1 MPDTSSASNTASNT
15 ASDSDPSVPTVHV
28 GPGIQRTVYVNTTG
42 AVVRRRDR
50 HLVVDEHTDDG
61 GTKRLCS
68 IPLPEVDALALA
80 GTVHCTMPALRLCLQ
95 AGVRV
100 VLLSRHG
107 TVRGYLEA
115 PSAPRVDV
123 RMAQYAVQHA
133 PDRRRMLARAF
144 VGAKLHNMSH
154 RLKRAL
160 QRDPAPELRTAHGT
174 VERFARRVPTASSDE
189 ALLGLEGAATATYF
203 SMWSRLIRQ
212 DDPTFAFKRRTRR
225 PPESAVDALLGFTY
239 RLLQND
245 IQAACL
251 VAGLD
256 PHLGVLHRPR
266 RNTPAAV
273 LDLMEPFRPVVADSV
288 VLALINRQRIQPDHF
303 EARDGGIFLNGEG
316 RKRVYK
322 AYGQRRAATVTP
334 PGRDQPMPYHRV
346 FELQARRLQRAL
358 CTHDAPY
365 RAFRI

>member
-1 MPDTSSASNTASNT
+1 MPDTSPPAPTPASNSND
-15 ASDSDPSVPTVHV
+15 AVPTVHV

-42 AVVRRRDR
+42 AVVRRRDQ
-50 HLVVDEHTDDG
+50 HLVVDAHTEDG
-61 GTKRLCS
+61 TERLCS
-68 IPLPEVDALALA
+68 LPLTEVDALALA

-115 PSAPRVDV
+115 PSAPRVEV
-123 RMAQYAVQHA
+123 RMAQYSVQHE
-133 PDRRRMLARAF
+133 PTRRLTLARAF

-154 RLKRAL
+154 RLKGTLR
-160 QRDPAPELRTAHGT
+160 RNDVPELRAAHRT
-174 VERFARRVPTASSDE
+174 IERFARRVPTARSEDV
-189 ALLGLEGAATATYF
+189 LLGLEGAATATYF
-203 SMWSRLIRQ
+203 SMWPRLITQ
-212 DDPTFAFKRRTRR
+212 DDPAFAFKRRTRR

-266 RNTPAAV
+266 ANTPAAV

-288 VLALINRQRIQPDHF
+288 VLSLINRGRIHSDHF
-303 EARDGGIFLNGEG
+303 EARDGGIFLNDEG

-322 AYGQRRAATVTP
+322 AYGTRRAATVTP
-334 PGRDQPMPYHRV
+334 PGREQPMPYHRV

-358 CTHDAPY
+358 CTEDARY
-365 RAFRI
+365 RSFRI

>member
-1 MPDTSSASNTASNT
+1 MPDTSPPNP
-15 ASDSDPSVPTVHV
+15 ASDPDGSVPTVHV
-28 GPGIQRTVYVNTTG
+28 GPGVQRTVYVNTTG
-42 AVVRRRDR
+42 AVVRRRDQ
-50 HLVVDEHTDDG
+50 HLVVDAHTEDG
-61 GTKRLCS
+61 TERLCT

-160 QRDPAPELRTAHGT
+160 RRDPVPELRTAHGT
-174 VERFARRVPTASSDE
+174 IERFAQRVPMARTDE

-203 SMWSRLIRQ
+203 SMWPRLITQ
-212 DDPTFAFKRRTRR
+212 DDPAFAFKRRTRR

-288 VLALINRQRIQPDHF
+288 VLSLINRKRIQPDHF

-322 AYGQRRAATVTP
+322 AYGTRRAATVTP
-334 PGRDQPMPYHRV
+334 PGREQPMPYHRV

-358 CTHDAPY
+358 CTDDARY
-365 RAFRI
+365 RSFRI